1 LRDAVAGISEPGQ
14 LADVLA
20 SFMDIEVSEKQRI
33 LEAVD
38 VVARLDQVLWFVSYR
53 LEVLRLSRDI
63 GERTRQ
69 TIEGRQREHILR
81 EQLNTIQK
89 ELGEG
94 EEGGGDVSDLAKPS
108 QGGYARRGR
117 GDCPEGIEAPEAD
130 AENAAEYSMLHSY
143 LEWLSELP
151 WQAGEGEPIDI
162 AEARKVSRR
171 RSLRPRQGQDADH
184 RISRGAQAESDRA
197 MRRPLVSSPARRGK
211 TSLGQSIAGQ

>member
-94 EEGGGDVSDLAKPS
+94 EEGGGDVSDLAEAIAKA
-108 QGGYARRGR
+108 GYARRGR

-130 AENAAEYSMLHSY
+130 ARECGGIFDAAQ
-143 LEWLSELP
+143 LSGMALGAAL
-151 WQAGEGEPIDI
+151 AGGRGRAIDI
-162 AEARKVSRR
+162 AEARKVLDEDHCGLDKVKT
-171 RSLRPRQGQDADH
+171 RSSN
-184 RISRGAQAESDRA
+184 ISRCAS
-197 MRRPLVSSPARRGK
+197 
-211 TSLGQSIAGQ
+211 